1 MQIPKIVRR
10 ACFCSPKGER
20 KSEDY
25 TEKDGKYQAQMQDFF
40 TSFFVPRDEYKLVL
54 PKGHPLAKMEKIP
67 VKMLESHDVH
77 PQIRFTTWEDFAI
90 MAMAEKGKIVE

>member
-40 TSFFVPRDEYKLVL
+40 TSFFVPRGEILTGKSSCSLYENIRKAEYSTLHGSRNPGL
-54 PKGHPLAKMEKIP
+54 
-67 VKMLESHDVH
+67 
-77 PQIRFTTWEDFAI
+77 
-90 MAMAEKGKIVE
+90 